1 MRSEE
6 LSIVDE
12 TVGPGLGPEETWH
25 SELGYR
31 RRDRPAEIGKTL
43 ERQEACLRTGH
54 RFWVG
59 GGGPARPSVLRVLG
73 RLLLLAETPEAHF

>member
-12 TVGPGLGPEETWH
+12 TIGPGLGPEETWH

-54 RFWVG
+54 CFRG
-59 GGGPARPSVLRVLG
+59 GGGGARQAQCSESTG
-73 RLLLLAETPEAHF
+73 KAASTGGDS